1 MKIQHLVIITV
12 FLITSTVL
20 LIIPQHAYASTCAV
34 KETIYSAPE
43 FYLLS
48 DNVFV
53 GNVTSITDY
62 GNHQWQVHF
71 NIEKIW
77 KGTATRQTSSVMA
90 HALQACGYS
99 ITVGEKYLIYTT
111 GSPSTINPIFSK
123 MYSDAQNDIVLF
135 DDPKFQDEE
144 KIKEDLNKKLEVAQ
158 GAVESMMMDK
168 SSHIPINGVGV
179 DEVNSTLDI
188 MIDDERATLSVE
200 QYTQNLKNIL
210 GDLPIKV
217 EFGHATTALPIL
229 HNANDSGLTTSHP
242 IIRGLNSS
250 NVLESPLKQFKS
262 GTDPY
267 FVICNQNLQLVIKSS
282 DNSPACVRPS
292 SIERLLK
299 QGWVNAYDNNGKY
312 LPIIL
317 PNMIKVQNTNFTIN
331 YDITGNNKLIDA
343 NMYAQKTSLVLSLH
357 TSSNGT
363 LSVSIPRVLLDSNLY
378 PDTHFIV
385 LVDKKEVN
393 FTETVSLTAR
403 TLVIPFEYG
412 AETMEIIAPQ
422 RI

>member
-1 MKIQHLVIITV
+1 MVPVTNNRKMKTLHYAIFVILASGLVIYSNASADTTVIT
-12 FLITSTVL
+12 
-20 LIIPQHAYASTCAV
+20 
-34 KETIYSAPE
+34 
-43 FYLLS
+43 
-48 DNVFV
+48 
-53 GNVTSITDY
+53 
-62 GNHQWQVHF
+62 
-71 NIEKIW
+71 
-77 KGTATRQTSSVMA
+77 
-90 HALQACGYS
+90 
-99 ITVGEKYLIYTT
+99 
-111 GSPSTINPIFSK
+111 
-123 MYSDAQNDIVLF
+123 
-135 DDPKFQDEE
+135 
-144 KIKEDLNKKLEVAQ
+144 
-158 GAVESMMMDK
+158 
-168 SSHIPINGVGV
+168 
-179 DEVNSTLDI
+179 
-188 MIDDERATLSVE
+188 
-200 QYTQNLKNIL
+200 
-210 GDLPIKV
+210 
-217 EFGHATTALPIL
+217 
-229 HNANDSGLTTSHP
+229 
-242 IIRGLNSS
+242 
-250 NVLESPLKQFKS
+250 LESPLKQFKS
-262 GTDPY
+262 DIDPY

-403 TLVIPFEYG
+403 TLIIPFEYG

>member
-20 LIIPQHAYASTCAV
+20 LITPQHAYASTCAV

-77 KGTATRQTSSVMA
+77 KGTATRQTSTVMA
-90 HALQACGYS
+90 YTLQACGYS
-99 ITVGEKYLIYTT
+99 ITVGEKYLIYTN
-111 GSPSTINPIFSK
+111 GSPSTINPIYSK
-123 MYSDAQNDIVLF
+123 LYSDAQNDIALF
-135 DDPKFQDEE
+135 DDPKFQSEE

-158 GAVESMMMDK
+158 GTVESMMMDK

-210 GDLPIKV
+210 GNLPMKV

-229 HNANDSGLTTSHP
+229 HNTNDSGLTTSHP
-242 IIRGLNSS
+242 SIRGSNSS

-262 GTDPY
+262 GIAADNVT
-267 FVICNQNLQLVIKSS
+267 CNQGLKLIFKAENYY
-282 DNSPACVRPS
+282 PACVKSDTSQILIKRGWG
-292 SIERLLK
+292 IE
-299 QGWVNAYDNNGKY
+299 A
-312 LPIIL
+312 
-317 PNMIKVQNTNFTIN
+317 
-331 YDITGNNKLIDA
+331 
-343 NMYAQKTSLVLSLH
+343 
-357 TSSNGT
+357 
-363 LSVSIPRVLLDSNLY
+363 
-378 PDTHFIV
+378 
-385 LVDKKEVN
+385 
-393 FTETVSLTAR
+393 
-403 TLVIPFEYG
+403 
-412 AETMEIIAPQ
+412 IIAHPGPAKSSS
-422 RI
+422 